1 MGTYEDDAIMTI
13 HKSKQ
18 GNVATVTLV
27 GRMDADWSAEFEKA
41 CTELATGADGATH
54 LIVDLTGLTY
64 ASSMGLRA
72 FLAVAKARQAA
83 GGELILV
90 GLAGFVKQ
98 VFDMTRITAL
108 FRTAE
113 SVPGALEALA

>member
-1 MGTYEDDAIMTI
+1 MTI
-13 HKSKQ
+13 YKTTQ
-18 GNVATVTLV
+18 GDAGIVTLS

-41 CTELATGADGATH
+41 CIELTTGDRGVRH

-72 FLAVAKARQAA
+72 FLAVAKARQEA

-98 VFDMTRITAL
+98 VFDLTRITSL
-108 FRTAE
+108 FRTA
-113 SVPGALEALA
+113 SSLDAARDALASA

>member
-1 MGTYEDDAIMTI
+1 MTI

-27 GRMDADWSAEFEKA
+27 GRMDADWSTEFEKA